1 MATLQKIVPNLWFNG
16 NAEEAVNFY
25 MTVFKQASISS
36 RTYYTKA
43 GYEIHKKPEG
53 TVLTIEF
60 KIEGQE
66 FVALNAGDEF
76 KFSESIS
83 FIVNCETQ
91 EEIDFYWNKLTPGGD
106 PAAQVCGW
114 LKDKFGVSWQIV
126 PTEMQE
132 LMKSGESEKINR
144 MLSAMFQMKK
154 LELKKLK
161 DAYNRS

>member
-1 MATLQKIVPNLWFNG
+1 MATLQKIVPNLWFNR
-16 NAEEAVNFY
+16 NAEEAVNHY
-25 MTVFKQASISS
+25 MTIFKQASIRS
-36 RTYYTKA
+36 RTYYSKA
-43 GYEIHKKPEG
+43 GYEIHKMPEG

-60 KIEGQE
+60 SIEGHD

-76 KFSESIS
+76 KFNESIS

-91 EEIDFYWNKLTPGGD
+91 EEIDFYWTKLSEEGD

-132 LMKSGESEKINR
+132 MMKSGEDEKINR
-144 MLSAMFQMKK
+144 MMSAMFKMKK
-154 LELKKLK
+154 LDLKKLK
-161 DAYNRS
+161 DAYNEA